1 MLNAL
6 WEILSSLF
14 APIVSGKQASGTSKE
29 VPQVDILKLWQKKN
43 GAGGPTLW
51 AEVHNPGAQDLI
63 FGDLMLL
70 LMYTAH
76 PGGGL
81 MQGGHATMALT
92 ISLPQSNTLPI
103 PAHQTTTLCLY
114 GPGDVVE
121 IAPPKKRADARINAV
136 LERDHLRFLA
146 ANQAEGHLLGALTV
160 DPQATWMELRVPDR
174 RRRDANAGRMLRHD
188 SYRRPTMR

>member
-14 APIVSGKQASGTSKE
+14 APMGTGKQAAASAKE
-29 VPQVDILKLWQKKN
+29 VPQVEILKLWQKKS
-43 GAGGPTLW
+43 GADGPTLW
-51 AEVHNPGAQDLI
+51 AEVHNPSAQDLN
-63 FGDLMLL
+63 FGDLKLL

-92 ISLPQSNTLPI
+92 ISLPQSHTLPL
-103 PAHQTTTLCLY
+103 PAQQTTTLRLY

-121 IAPPKKRADARINAV
+121 IAPPKKRADPQLNSV

-146 ANQAEGHLLGALTV
+146 AIKAEGHLVGALTV
-160 DPQATWMELRVPDR
+160 DPQATWLELRVPDR

-188 SYRRPTMR
+188 RYKRPTVR

>member
-14 APIVSGKQASGTSKE
+14 APMGTGKQAAASAKE
-29 VPQVDILKLWQKKN
+29 VPQVEILKLWQKKS
-43 GAGGPTLW
+43 GADGPTLW
-51 AEVHNPGAQDLI
+51 AEVHNPSAQDLN
-63 FGDLMLL
+63 FGDLNLL

-92 ISLPQSNTLPI
+92 ISLPQSTTLPI
-103 PAHQTTTLCLY
+103 PAHQTATLCLY
-114 GPGDVVE
+114 SPGDVVD
-121 IAPPKKRADARINAV
+121 IAPPKKRTDARLNSV

-146 ANQAEGHLLGALTV
+146 AIKAEGHLVGL
-160 DPQATWMELRVPDR
+160 
-174 RRRDANAGRMLRHD
+174 
-188 SYRRPTMR
+188 

>member
-1 MLNAL
+1 MLKDL
-6 WEILSSLF
+6 WQFLSSLF
-14 APIVSGKQASGTSKE
+14 APTGTGKQASASSKV
-29 VPQVDILKLWQKKN
+29 VPQVEILKLWQKKS

-51 AEVHNPGAQDLI
+51 AEVHNPSAQNLV

-92 ISLPQSNTLPI
+92 ISLPQSTTLPI
-103 PAHQTTTLCLY
+103 PAHQTTTLRLY

-121 IAPPKKRADARINAV
+121 IAPPKKRADARLNAV
-136 LERDHLRFLA
+136 LAHDHLRFVA
-146 ANQAEGHLLGALTV
+146 AIQAEGHLLGALTV
-160 DPQATWMELRVPDR
+160 DPQATWLELRVPDR
-174 RRRDANAGRMLRHD
+174 RRRDANAGRMLRHHT
-188 SYRRPTMR
+188 YKRPSMR

>member
-1 MLNAL
+1 MLKDL
-6 WEILSSLF
+6 WQFLRSLF
-14 APIVSGKQASGTSKE
+14 APTGASRQTSATAYE
-29 VPQVDILKLWQKKN
+29 VPQVEILKLWQKKS
-43 GAGGPTLW
+43 GAGVPTLW
-51 AEVHNPGAQDLI
+51 AEVHNPSAQDLV

-92 ISLPQSNTLPI
+92 ISLPQSATLPI
-103 PAHQTTTLCLY
+103 PAHQTTTLRLY
-114 GPGDVVE
+114 CPGDVVE
-121 IAPPKKRADARINAV
+121 IAPPKKRADPQLNSV

-146 ANQAEGHLLGALTV
+146 AIKAEGHLVGALMV
-160 DPQATWMELRVPDR
+160 DPQATWLELRVPDR

-188 SYRRPTMR
+188 RYKRPTVR

>member
-1 MLNAL
+1 MLKDL
-6 WEILSSLF
+6 WQFLRSLF
-14 APIVSGKQASGTSKE
+14 APTGASRQTSATAYE
-29 VPQVDILKLWQKKN
+29 VPQVEILKLWQKKS
-43 GAGGPTLW
+43 GAGVPTLW
-51 AEVHNPGAQDLI
+51 AEVHNPSAQDLV

-92 ISLPQSNTLPI
+92 ISLPQSATLPI
-103 PAHQTTTLCLY
+103 PAHQTTTLRLY
-114 GPGDVVE
+114 CPGDVVE
-121 IAPPKKRADARINAV
+121 IAPPKKRADPQLNSV

-146 ANQAEGHLLGALTV
+146 AIKAEGHLVGALTV
-160 DPQATWMELRVPDR
+160 DPQATWLELRVPDR

-188 SYRRPTMR
+188 RYKRPTVR

>member
-1 MLNAL
+1 MLKDL
-6 WEILSSLF
+6 WQFLRSLF
-14 APIVSGKQASGTSKE
+14 APTGASRQTSATAYE
-29 VPQVDILKLWQKKN
+29 VPQVEILKLWQKKS
-43 GAGGPTLW
+43 GADGPTLW
-51 AEVHNPGAQDLI
+51 AEVHNPSAQDLV

-92 ISLPQSNTLPI
+92 ISLPQSATLPI
-103 PAHQTTTLCLY
+103 PAHQTTTLRLY
-114 GPGDVVE
+114 CPGDVVE
-121 IAPPKKRADARINAV
+121 IAPPKKRADPQLNSV

-146 ANQAEGHLLGALTV
+146 AIKAEGHLVGALTV
-160 DPQATWMELRVPDR
+160 DPQATWLELRVPDR

-188 SYRRPTMR
+188 RYKRPTVR